1 MKPSVEISEA
11 IESELLSWPDV
22 TVGTK
27 RTFPLRAHY
36 FAATTN
42 GFTSSRNNNTQTHPP
57 YHRLKPNM
65 KTTIEASQASYE
77 TTATAR
83 RSKNMSKS
91 TATPRVVSFGAPDL
105 TQRPPRSPRSRLGGY
120 SLLPRMLDKGR
131 ATLAGTNGEYH
142 YNCPLDQRFLSFVG
156 IDPKKLLAELKHG
169 KGDGEI
175 LEWIEANAKHKR
187 APWEIQQWSDYMDRR
202 GPDSDAGTL
211 EFFAEYVAKL
221 TKTREDIKT
230 WADVL
235 ELDDFVS
242 FGGKA

>member
-1 MKPSVEISEA
+1 
-11 IESELLSWPDV
+11 
-22 TVGTK
+22 
-27 RTFPLRAHY
+27 
-36 FAATTN
+36 
-42 GFTSSRNNNTQTHPP
+42 
-57 YHRLKPNM
+57 M
-65 KTTIEASQASYE
+65 KTTIETNRPGYE
-77 TTATAR
+77 AAAATNGLRNPNKRAV
-83 RSKNMSKS
+83 
-91 TATPRVVSFGAPDL
+91 APRLAHFGAPDL

-169 KGDGEI
+169 KGDGDI
-175 LEWIEANAKHKR
+175 LEWIEANGKHKR

-202 GPDSDAGTL
+202 GPDSDAETM

-221 TKTREDIKT
+221 TRTREDIKT